1 MNDLD
6 TINKVFSIFN
16 NNYSNALLDKTFK
29 DGRIASIMDEA
40 SLKEIIKKKCEEND
54 LIFEDMPPRAW
65 CDFKI
70 NGTPF
75 NLKEGTGKTADNFS
89 SKKGLVYAIVGKEI
103 KDGASHKVALDTI
116 VLENYNN
123 ESDYGII
130 FFNKLTKQ
138 FKVSSLKN
146 IDKDILV
153 PNGSNLPFQIKL
165 GKLDDVLNHS
175 SENQNIELLK
185 KYLQSIKKHNIDFSL
200 LEDKIISEE
209 NDEIKEWIRTSFYR
223 KRRSW

>member
-6 TINKVFSIFN
+6 NINKVFNIFN
-16 NNYSNALLDKTFK
+16 NNYSNALLNNTFK
-29 DGRIASIMDEA
+29 DGRIASIIDES

-54 LIFEDMPPRAW
+54 LVFEDMPPRAW

-103 KDGASHKVALDTI
+103 KDGASHKAALDTI

-146 IDKDILV
+146 IDKDIIV

-175 SENQNIELLK
+175 SEKQNIELLK

-209 NDEIKEWIRTSFYR
+209 NNEIKE
-223 KRRSW
+223 

>member
-1 MNDLD
+1 MNDL
-6 TINKVFSIFN
+6 INVNKVFSIFN
-16 NNYSNALLDKTFK
+16 NNYSDTLLDNTFE
-29 DGRIASIMDEA
+29 DGRIASIIDEA
-40 SLKEIIKKKCEEND
+40 SLKEVIKKKCEEND
-54 LIFEDMPPRAW
+54 LVFEDMPPRAW

-209 NDEIKEWIRTSFYR
+209 NDEIKE
-223 KRRSW
+223 

>member
-1 MNDLD
+1 MTDVENVS
-6 TINKVFSIFN
+6 KVFDIFN
-16 NNYSNALLDKTFK
+16 NLSANTILSNNP
-29 DGRIASIMDEA
+29 DGRIGSILDEEN
-40 SLKEIIKKKCEEND
+40 LKKIIKQKCLDNN

-116 VLENYNN
+116 VIENYNYD
-123 ESDYGII
+123 SDYGII

-146 IDKDILV
+146 IDKNILI

-185 KYLQSIKKHNIDFSL
+185 KYLESIKKHNIDFSL

-209 NDEIKEWIRTSFYR
+209 KNEIKE
-223 KRRSW
+223 

>member
-1 MNDLD
+1 MNDLSN
-6 TINKVFSIFN
+6 INKVFNIFN
-16 NNYSNALLDKTFK
+16 NNYSNALLNNTFK
-29 DGRIASIMDEA
+29 DGRIASIIYES

-54 LIFEDMPPRAW
+54 LVFEDMPPRAW

-89 SKKGLVYAIVGKEI
+89 SKKGLVYTIVGKEI

-146 IDKDILV
+146 IDKDIIV

-175 SENQNIELLK
+175 SEKQNIELLK

-209 NDEIKEWIRTSFYR
+209 NNEIKE
-223 KRRSW
+223 

>member
-1 MNDLD
+1 MNDL
-6 TINKVFSIFN
+6 INVNKVFSIFN
-16 NNYSNALLDKTFK
+16 NNYSDTLLDNTFE
-29 DGRIASIMDEA
+29 DGRIASIIDEA
-40 SLKEIIKKKCEEND
+40 SLKEVIKKKCEEND
-54 LIFEDMPPRAW
+54 LVFEDMPPRAW

-89 SKKGLVYAIVGKEI
+89 SKKGLVYAIIGKEI

-209 NDEIKEWIRTSFYR
+209 NDETKE
-223 KRRSW
+223 

>member
-1 MNDLD
+1 MTDVENVS
-6 TINKVFSIFN
+6 KVFDIFN
-16 NNYSNALLDKTFK
+16 NLSANTILSNNP
-29 DGRIASIMDEA
+29 DGRIGSILDEEN
-40 SLKEIIKKKCEEND
+40 LKKIIKQKCLDNN

-116 VLENYNN
+116 VIENYNYD
-123 ESDYGII
+123 SDYGII
-130 FFNKLTKQ
+130 FFNKITKT
-138 FKVSSLKN
+138 FKVSSLKY
-146 IDKDILV
+146 IDKDIIV

-165 GKLDDVLNHS
+165 GKLDDKLDHS
-175 SENQNIELLK
+175 SKNQNIEILK
-185 KYLQSIKKHNIDFSL
+185 KYLESIKKHNIDFSA
-200 LEDKIISEE
+200 LEDMIEQESISQ
-209 NDEIKEWIRTSFYR
+209 
-223 KRRSW
+223 

>member
-1 MNDLD
+1 MTDVENVS
-6 TINKVFSIFN
+6 KVFDVFN
-16 NNYSNALLDKTFK
+16 NLSANTILSNNP
-29 DGRIASIMDEA
+29 DGRIGSILE
-40 SLKEIIKKKCEEND
+40 KKKKKKIIKQKCLDNN

-130 FFNKLTKQ
+130 FFNKITKT
-138 FKVSSLKN
+138 FKVSSLKY
-146 IDKDILV
+146 IDKDIIV

-165 GKLDDVLNHS
+165 GKLDDALNHS

-209 NDEIKEWIRTSFYR
+209 KDEIKE
-223 KRRSW
+223 

>member
-1 MNDLD
+1 MNDLSN
-6 TINKVFSIFN
+6 INKVFNIFN
-16 NNYSNALLDKTFK
+16 NNYSNALLNNTFK
-29 DGRIASIMDEA
+29 DGRIASIIDES

-54 LIFEDMPPRAW
+54 LVFEDMPPRAW

-103 KDGASHKVALDTI
+103 KDGVSHKVALDTI

-146 IDKDILV
+146 IDKDIIV

-175 SENQNIELLK
+175 SEKQNIELLK

-209 NDEIKEWIRTSFYR
+209 NNEIKE
-223 KRRSW
+223 